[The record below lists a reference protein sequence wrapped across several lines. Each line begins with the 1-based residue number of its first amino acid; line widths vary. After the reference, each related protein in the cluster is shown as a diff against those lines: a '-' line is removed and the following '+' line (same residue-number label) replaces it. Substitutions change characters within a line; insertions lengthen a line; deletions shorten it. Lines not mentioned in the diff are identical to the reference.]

1 MVYNKRNYTKK
12 SAPRQN
18 IKYWIVAIGKHQ
30 GIISG
35 DVWVSIQKRLQR
47 NSIKNE
53 EHKTENDYALF
64 SGILYCQKCGEKM
77 QAKKRRNHQKKL
89 KKKNA
94 HCRTRNMARKLK
106 VTKNEK
112 YTL

>member
-77 QAKKRRNHQKKL
+77 QAKKRRNHQKIITFDYICKGKL
-89 KKKNA
+89 QKKCCNIQ
-94 HCRTRNMARKLK
+94 NL
-106 VTKNEK
+106 
-112 YTL
+112 